1 MVYLLA
7 FISGAL
13 LGGIIGTAVMAC
25 MNAASK
31 ADADIE
37 KITKRQGGI
46 NRFKKKRLVPS
57 FFIS

>member
-13 LGGIIGTAVMAC
+13 LGGIIGTAIMAC

-46 NRFKKKRLVPS
+46 NRFRAND
-57 FFIS
+57 